1 MKTRVVN
8 IGKIPLGGDYP
19 VRIQS
24 MTTTDTMDTAATVE
38 QTISLANVGCEYVR
52 ITAPSINEAKNLAEI
67 KKELKKRGYDVPLI
81 ADIHYTPKA
90 AEVAAQIVE
99 KVRINPGNY
108 VDKKKFQIKEYDDS
122 EYQAELERIEQRFA
136 PLVKIC
142 KENGTA
148 MRIGANHGSLS
159 DRIMSRYG
167 DTPQGMVESAL
178 EFVKICEKYD
188 YRDIVISMKASNA
201 RVMVAAYR
209 LLIQRMEELGMNYPI
224 HLGVTEAGDGLDGR
238 IKSAIGIGA
247 LLAEG
252 IGDTIRVS
260 LTEPPEAEIPVAQ
273 KIISLFGKNGRITSN
288 EIFKRETNDFLT
300 YKKRKS
306 FPVAGIGGTNPAKVI
321 SGFTNQT
328 KINDAQLAELG
339 IDISENKFHRMKTD
353 APDFLAIK
361 NSNGIALENVLNRTD
376 DEKIRVPVFTFE
388 EIKID
393 EINSHVIIKIK
404 LEEIYDNKLSAL
416 VNNPNVIFML
426 SSSSDK
432 KLFLNEFKK
441 IFSEFEKSGVEN
453 PVILFGE
460 FDFDDEEMLAI
471 SSAVNLGALLLDGYG
486 DAIWINSKKH
496 SLKKMNDIA
505 FTILQSARVRIT
517 KTEYI
522 ACPSCGR
529 TLFDLVE
536 TTNKIRKATNHLTGL
551 KIGIMGCIVNGP
563 GEMADADYGYVGAGP
578 GKITLYKGQQ
588 AIKKNIDAENALE
601 ELIALIK
608 ENGDW
613 KEPE

>member
-24 MTTTDTMDTAATVE
+24 MTTTDTMDTAVTVE

-188 YRDIVISMKASNA
+188 YRDIVISMKASNT

-247 LLAEG
+247 FPGALPVLIGCVAFQGEITSLAFALFALQFFWQFPHFSAIGFLGFEDYQKAGFRFVASLNGKPHPNLGFQSMLYALCLIPVGLLPFINGYTGMGSAIVVVLASLVYAWMGWRLQTANDRKNAMQLMFSSFFYLPIVLLALW
-252 IGDTIRVS
+252 ID
-260 LTEPPEAEIPVAQ
+260 
-273 KIISLFGKNGRITSN
+273 KI
-288 EIFKRETNDFLT
+288 
-300 YKKRKS
+300 
-306 FPVAGIGGTNPAKVI
+306 
-321 SGFTNQT
+321 
-328 KINDAQLAELG
+328 
-339 IDISENKFHRMKTD
+339 
-353 APDFLAIK
+353 
-361 NSNGIALENVLNRTD
+361 
-376 DEKIRVPVFTFE
+376 
-388 EIKID
+388 
-393 EINSHVIIKIK
+393 
-404 LEEIYDNKLSAL
+404 
-416 VNNPNVIFML
+416 
-426 SSSSDK
+426 
-432 KLFLNEFKK
+432 
-441 IFSEFEKSGVEN
+441 
-453 PVILFGE
+453 
-460 FDFDDEEMLAI
+460 
-471 SSAVNLGALLLDGYG
+471 
-486 DAIWINSKKH
+486 
-496 SLKKMNDIA
+496 
-505 FTILQSARVRIT
+505 
-517 KTEYI
+517 
-522 ACPSCGR
+522 
-529 TLFDLVE
+529 
-536 TTNKIRKATNHLTGL
+536 
-551 KIGIMGCIVNGP
+551 
-563 GEMADADYGYVGAGP
+563 
-578 GKITLYKGQQ
+578 
-588 AIKKNIDAENALE
+588 
-601 ELIALIK
+601 
-608 ENGDW
+608 
-613 KEPE
+613 

>member
-1 MKTRVVN
+1 MKTRIIN

-19 VRIQS
+19 VRVQS

-38 QTISLANVGCEYVR
+38 QTISLAKAGCEYVR

-67 KKELKKRGYDVPLI
+67 KKELKKHGYDVPLI

-108 VDKKKFQIKEYDDS
+108 VDKKKFQIKEYDDT

-142 KENGTA
+142 KANGTA

-178 EFVKICEKYD
+178 EFVMICEKYD
-188 YRDIVISMKASNA
+188 YRDIVISMKASNT

-260 LTEPPEAEIPVAQ
+260 LTEPPEAEIPVAK
-273 KIISLFGKNGRITSN
+273 KIISLFGERGRIPSD
-288 EIFKRETNDFLT
+288 EIFKKETNDFLT

-306 FPVAGIGGTNPAKVI
+306 FSVAGIGGTNPAKVI

-328 KINDAQLAELG
+328 ELNKAQLSELG
-339 IDISENKFHRMKTD
+339 IKIIEDKFYRKKTD
-353 APDFLAIK
+353 APDFIAVK
-361 NSNGIALENVLNRTD
+361 NSNAVALESVLNKTG
-376 DEKIRVPVFTFE
+376 DEKIRVPVLAFE
-388 EIKID
+388 KIKID
-393 EINSHVIIKIK
+393 EINSPVIVKVK
-404 LEEIYDNKLSAL
+404 SEEIHEAKFNAL
-416 VNNPNVIFML
+416 ANNPNVIFML
-426 SSSSDK
+426 SASSRE
-432 KLFLNEFKK
+432 KLFLNGFKK
-441 IFSEFEKSGVEN
+441 IFFEFEKSKVEN
-453 PVILFGE
+453 PVILYGE
-460 FDFDDEEMLAI
+460 FDYEDEETLAI
-471 SSAVNLGALLLDGYG
+471 SSAVNLGSLLLDGYG

-496 SLKKMNDIA
+496 SHKKINDIA

-563 GEMADADYGYVGAGP
+563 GEMADADYGYVGSGY

-613 KEPE
+613 KEPK